1 MNDGSLAVFVS
12 ALPVMRVSLELD
24 FVQIGTILALGL
36 VATMLL
42 QLVFGQ
48 LTDQGHARW
57 ILILGFAGIVVAD
70 LILPV
75 STVFI
80 QVLVFYVLLR
90 SAAAVYHPVSFSSI
104 GRTYAERTAAFGYQ
118 GAIGDL
124 GLTVG
129 TLSTGILAQTWGWR
143 LPFWFWSGVG
153 AILFAY
159 FCTSVFRHKVGFYSQ
174 PIQIS
179 SQIDDPG
186 NSRSLKAAF
195 VVLAAVSSITT
206 TTFILFTGYMPLYF
220 NIIQGFSP
228 AYSTALVAAWI
239 GIGVFAGFMT
249 GRIVGRLGGEAGTLQ
264 ATFAIEAILFLIANA
279 VVSYGGSAD
288 SWRMIGYAALVLT
301 GIPVF
306 ITFPAVNGLL
316 GLRMPHKRLGL
327 TYALNL
333 SLGLMIASLATYL
346 TGYLASLTS
355 AAVIV
360 PALLVVAILG
370 AAASLLL

>member
-1 MNDGSLAVFVS
+1 
-12 ALPVMRVSLELD
+12 LELD

-42 QLVFGQ
+42 QLIFGQ

-70 LILPV
+70 LILPI

-143 LPFWFWSGVG
+143 LPFWFWGAVG

-159 FCTSVFRHKVGFYSQ
+159 FCTSVFQHKVGFYSQ

-179 SQIDDPG
+179 GQMDDPG

-206 TTFILFTGYMPLYF
+206 TTFILFTGYMPLF
-220 NIIQGFSP
+220 QHHSRIQSRLQYSCRGGLDWNRGFRRLHDRKNRWKTRRRSQNPSSNVRNRGHPIPDCKCRGFLRRFSRFMADDWIRCARSNRNSGLHHFPSREWLARLENAAQEAGIDLRPQLELGPDDRFPSHVSYRLSSIVDKRGRYRSRP
-228 AYSTALVAAWI
+228 ARCGNTGSGGLSTALSPTCFRVSR
-239 GIGVFAGFMT
+239 M
-249 GRIVGRLGGEAGTLQ
+249 
-264 ATFAIEAILFLIANA
+264 AT
-279 VVSYGGSAD
+279 
-288 SWRMIGYAALVLT
+288 T
-301 GIPVF
+301 
-306 ITFPAVNGLL
+306 
-316 GLRMPHKRLGL
+316 
-327 TYALNL
+327 
-333 SLGLMIASLATYL
+333 
-346 TGYLASLTS
+346 
-355 AAVIV
+355 
-360 PALLVVAILG
+360 
-370 AAASLLL
+370 